1 MAQNLKAALKNKLK
15 GAERIAVLGVGSEL
29 RGDDAA
35 GLLIAEQLK
44 CLSEGIKGRALK
56 VLIGGTAP
64 ENLTSEIKRFKPDC
78 LIIIDSAEM
87 GKPAGQINLLEPGQI
102 GGISFSTH
110 SLPLKVMVDYLKTEI
125 EARVVVIGIQPKN
138 LAFGSLVTENV
149 KDSAIK
155 VSRTIKELLEE

>member
-1 MAQNLKAALKNKLK
+1 LAQSLKTILKNKFK

-35 GLLIAEQLK
+35 GLIIAQQLK
-44 CLSEGIKGRALK
+44 DMDEGRKGRALK

-64 ENLTSEIKRFKPDC
+64 ENLTGEIKRFKPDC

-87 GKPAGQINLLEPGQI
+87 DKKAGHISVLEPDQI
-102 GGISFSTH
+102 GGMSFSTH

-125 EARVVVIGIQPKN
+125 EAKVIVIGIQPKN
-138 LAFGSLVTENV
+138 LAFGSLVTKDV
-149 KDSAIK
+149 KDSAMK
-155 VSRTIKELLEE
+155 VSQAIKEILAG